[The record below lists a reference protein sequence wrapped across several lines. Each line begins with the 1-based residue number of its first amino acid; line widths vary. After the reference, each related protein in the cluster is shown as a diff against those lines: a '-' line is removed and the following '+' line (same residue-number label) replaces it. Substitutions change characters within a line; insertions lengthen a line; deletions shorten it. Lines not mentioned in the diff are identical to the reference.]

1 MNILQKLLEKRGIKD
16 LKELTE
22 EETTQY
28 KQWNEILSKEVLTI
42 KDIETFCQSQ
52 VDVIEGKW
60 SDLNLDQSKKAEF
73 IPYHTVYKL
82 LLNAINSPKVVREQL
97 ENQLNNL
104 IQ

>member
-16 LKELTE
+16 IKELDDE
-22 EETTQY
+22 ERKQY
-28 KQWNEILSKEVLTI
+28 KQWNEILSKETLTI

-60 SDLNLDQSKKAEF
+60 QDLNLDQRKKAEF

-82 LLNAINSPKVVREQL
+82 LLNAINSPKAVREQL
-97 ENQLNNL
+97 EAQLNNL